1 MQAIRKIKKIALL
14 ITLPLVMWLFFNQV
28 AFWHYHILENG
39 VVVEHAHPFKNS
51 TLPGTPYQQ
60 HQHSDFE
67 YSLLAQLSIITGL
80 LVLLLVLGL
89 FINNISVSLPGIAG
103 ADIQPIHLSVY
114 RLRGPPAIS

>member
-1 MQAIRKIKKIALL
+1 MQTIRRIKKIVLL

-39 VVVEHAHPFKNS
+39 VVVEHAHPFKNN

-67 YSLLAQLSIITGL
+67 YSLLAQISSSIGL
-80 LVLLLVLGL
+80 LVFLLVLGL
-89 FINNISVSLPGIAG
+89 FINNNPVRLS
-103 ADIQPIHLSVY
+103 IQPIARLIPVYFSVN